1 LLLRIPG
8 VTRTLSIR
16 PFSEKTSAATRQ
28 KERFWHPS
36 VASQQPL
43 SLQYVAVFASVT
55 LVTLAAFVFTP
66 VVGAHATAL
75 VYLLM
80 VVVLALVLNR
90 GPALMAAAVSALSW
104 DYFFLPPTFAFAIHS
119 FEDAMLFGMYFVI
132 ALSLGQ
138 LTTRIRSHQEA
149 DQQAKLLW
157 ESERL
162 SKTMLDSMSHELRTP
177 IAAIQSAVGNLVE
190 WENAGLSG
198 FQRGMIGEIS
208 EATERLH
215 RLVGNALEIS
225 RLESGAV
232 RPNLT
237 NCDPAELVHMS
248 VTATEKNLVRH
259 RVSVTVERDLP
270 MAVLDFVLMEETLIN
285 LLSNAASHTPPGT
298 QVDVSVYMEQDS
310 LVFQV
315 ADRGPG
321 IDPKALP
328 RIFDKFFRAPNAS
341 AGGTGLGLS
350 LVKGFVE
357 AQGGTVRATNRPDG
371 GAVFTVRFPL
381 QRNPGIDAA
390 PLKGATA

>member
-1 LLLRIPG
+1 
-8 VTRTLSIR
+8 
-16 PFSEKTSAATRQ
+16 
-28 KERFWHPS
+28 
-36 VASQQPL
+36 
-43 SLQYVAVFASVT
+43 
-55 LVTLAAFVFTP
+55 
-66 VVGAHATAL
+66 
-75 VYLLM
+75 
-80 VVVLALVLNR
+80 
-90 GPALMAAAVSALSW
+90 MAAAVSAVSW
-104 DYFFLPPTFAFAIHS
+104 EFFFLQPTFRFAIHS

-138 LTTRIRSHQEA
+138 LTTRIRAQQEA
-149 DQQAKLLW
+149 EQQAKLLW

-198 FQRGMIGEIS
+198 FQREMIAEIT

-248 VTATEKNLVRH
+248 VSATEKKLASH

-270 MAVLDFVLMEETLIN
+270 MAQLDFVLMEETLIN
-285 LLSNAASHTPPGT
+285 LLSNAASHTPLGT
-298 QVDVSVYMEQDS
+298 QVEVSAYIEQGS

-315 ADRGPG
+315 SDRGAG

-328 RIFDKFFRAPNAS
+328 RIFDKFYRAPNAS

-357 AQGGTVRATNRPDG
+357 AQGGTVRATNRADG
-371 GAVFTVRFPL
+371 GAVFTVRLPL
-381 QRNPGIDAA
+381 CRNTVIAEPA
-390 PLKGATA
+390 LKGHPA

>member
-1 LLLRIPG
+1 MQYLT
-8 VTRTLSIR
+8 VLS
-16 PFSEKTSAATRQ
+16 
-28 KERFWHPS
+28 
-36 VASQQPL
+36 
-43 SLQYVAVFASVT
+43 SLI
-55 LVTLAAFVFTP
+55 LVTVAAFVFTP
-66 VVGAHATAL
+66 IVGPHATAL

-80 VVVLALVLNR
+80 VVVLALVMDR
-90 GPALMAAAVSALSW
+90 GPTFIAGAVSALCW
-104 DYFFLPPTFAFAIHS
+104 DFFFLPPTFAFSIHS
-119 FEDAMLFGMYFVI
+119 FEDAMLFVMYFVI
-132 ALSLGQ
+132 ALVLGQ
-138 LTTRIRSHQEA
+138 LTSRIRAQQKIE
-149 DQQAKLLW
+149 QQAALLW

-198 FQRGMIGEIS
+198 FQREMIGEIS

-237 NCDPAELVHMS
+237 ACDPAELVHLS
-248 VTATEKNLVRH
+248 VAATEKKLAQH
-259 RVSVTVERDLP
+259 RVSVTVERNLP
-270 MAVLDFVLMEETLIN
+270 MAQLDFVLMEEILIN

-298 QVDVSVYMEQDS
+298 QVEVSAYVEQGS

-321 IDPKALP
+321 VDPKALP
-328 RIFDKFFRAPNAS
+328 RIFDKFYRAPNAA

-350 LVKGFVE
+350 LVKGFAE
-357 AQGGTVRATNRPDG
+357 AQGGTVRAINRADG
-371 GAVFTVRFPL
+371 GAVFTVRLPL
-381 QRNPGIDAA
+381 RRNAVFAA
-390 PLKGATA
+390 TSLKGTAA